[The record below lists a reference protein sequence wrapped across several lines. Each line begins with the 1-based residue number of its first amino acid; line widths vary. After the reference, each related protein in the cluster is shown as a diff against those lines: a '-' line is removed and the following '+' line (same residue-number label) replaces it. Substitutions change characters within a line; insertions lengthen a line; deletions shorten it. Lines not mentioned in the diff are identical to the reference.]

1 MSKESL
7 LLHAEE
13 DKIHSNQI
21 ELKTRKDKFK
31 NWWHYSRFLV
41 IIGLVFLVFVGAIIY
56 SVTHQQ
62 KPDYKILLM
71 THETYPAELVSAMQ
85 SFFTTVANDRNGDGV
100 VQVQLDNYTLFVDEK
115 NGEYAQDMFE
125 AARTRYASDVYYGES
140 MIYLFDAASFNELYE
155 DQLFVY
161 TDGSTPEPDA
171 TDYENMMLPISE
183 CKLFSED
190 FDKHIYSAMFGLEY
204 TEEYIDSLLEPLY
217 VGFRCTAGTAWED
230 DEEQLAYYYDSWD
243 LYQLMIEGKE

>member
-7 LLHAEE
+7 LLNADE
-13 DKIHSNQI
+13 DRIHSNQI

-31 NWWHYSRFLV
+31 NWWYYSRFVVLGAV
-41 IIGLVFLVFVGAIIY
+41 ILIIFAVAVVVAVFNK
-56 SVTHQQ
+56 QQ
-62 KPDYKILLM
+62 PDYKILLM
-71 THETYPAELVSAMQ
+71 THKTYPTELVSAMQ
-85 SFFTTVANDRNGDGV
+85 SFFETVADDRNGDGV
-100 VQVQLDNYTLFVDEK
+100 VQVQVDNYTLFIDES
-115 NGEYAQDMFE
+115 NGEYAEDMFE

-161 TDGSTPEPDA
+161 TDGSTPEPGA

-190 FDKHIYSAMFGLEY
+190 FDTHINSAMFGLEY
-204 TEEYIDSLLEPLY
+204 TQEYIDSLLDPLY

-230 DEEQLAYYYDSWD
+230 DEEQMAYYYDCWD
-243 LYQLMIEGKE
+243 LYQLMIDGKE